1 MQWCNIAQDLN
12 LLFTGLSNY
21 MFSNFVMTF
30 IPLFVAFDAIG
41 VLPIYMSLTEEMET
55 SARSRILRESII
67 TASVLT
73 ILFLLIGKGIFIILG
88 ITISDFQI
96 AGGLI
101 LLIIAIT
108 DIIFSEQRSRRP
120 QPSVGTV
127 PIGTP
132 LIAGPASLTTLIM
145 LSDIFGIPMTLFS
158 LVVNIVIV
166 WMIFS
171 FAGRII
177 SFIGEGGARA
187 TSKVVSLF
195 LAAIAVMIIRKG
207 LEGTLKIY

>member
-1 MQWCNIAQDLN
+1 M
-12 LLFTGLSNY
+12 FT
-21 MFSNFVMTF
+21 NFVMTF

-41 VLPIYMSLTEEMET
+41 VLPIYMSLTEGMET
-55 SARSRILRESII
+55 AFRKKILSESII

-73 ILFLLIGKGIFIILG
+73 ILFLFVGKGIFIILG

-108 DIIFSEQRSRRP
+108 DIVFSGQMSRRP

-145 LSDIFGIPMTLFS
+145 LSDIFGISMTLFS
-158 LVVNIVIV
+158 LIVNIIIV
-166 WMIFS
+166 WLVFS

-177 SFIGEGGARA
+177 SFLGEGGARA
-187 TSKVVSLF
+187 VSKVVSLF

-207 LEGTLKIY
+207 LEGTFKIF

>member
-1 MQWCNIAQDLN
+1 
-12 LLFTGLSNY
+12 

-55 SARSRILRESII
+55 SARRRILRESII

-108 DIIFSEQRSRRP
+108 DIVFSEQRSRRP

-132 LIAGPASLTTLIM
+132 LIAGPASLTTIIM

-166 WMIFS
+166 WLIFS
-171 FAGRII
+171 FSGRII
-177 SFIGEGGARA
+177 SFLGEGGARA

-207 LEGTLKIY
+207 IEGTLNVY

>member
-1 MQWCNIAQDLN
+1 
-12 LLFTGLSNY
+12 
-21 MFSNFVMTF
+21 MFSDFVMTF

-41 VLPIYMSLTEEMET
+41 VLPIYMSLTEEMES
-55 SARSRILRESII
+55 SARSRTLRDSII

-73 ILFLLIGKGIFIILG
+73 ILFLFIGKGIFIILG

-108 DIIFSEQRSRRP
+108 DIVFSEQRSRRP
-120 QPSVGTV
+120 QQSVGTV

-132 LIAGPASLTTLIM
+132 LIAGPASLTTIIM
-145 LSDIFGIPMTLFS
+145 LSDIFGMPMTLFS
-158 LVVNIVIV
+158 LIVNIVIV
-166 WMIFS
+166 WLIFS
-171 FAGRII
+171 FSRRII
-177 SFIGEGGARA
+177 SFLGEGGARA

-207 LEGTLKIY
+207 IEGTLN

>member
-1 MQWCNIAQDLN
+1 
-12 LLFTGLSNY
+12 

-41 VLPIYMSLTEEMET
+41 VLPIYMSLTEEMEA

-73 ILFLLIGKGIFIILG
+73 ILFLLIGNGIFIILG

-108 DIIFSEQRSRRP
+108 DIVFSEQRSRRP

-132 LIAGPASLTTLIM
+132 LIAGPATLTTIIM

-158 LVVNIVIV
+158 LIVNIVIV
-166 WMIFS
+166 WLIFS
-171 FAGRII
+171 FSGRIL
-177 SFIGEGGARA
+177 SFLGEGGARA

-207 LEGTLKIY
+207 LEGTLNVY

>member
-1 MQWCNIAQDLN
+1 MLN
-12 LLFTGLSNY
+12 
-21 MFSNFVMTF
+21 NFIMTF

-41 VLPIYMSLTEEMET
+41 VLPIYMGLTEEMDAT
-55 SARSRILRESII
+55 VRRKVLRESII

-73 ILFLLIGKGIFIILG
+73 AVFLLVGKGIFIILG

-108 DIIFSEQRSRRP
+108 DIIFAEQRSRKP
-120 QPSVGTV
+120 HPSVGTV

-132 LIAGPASLTTLIM
+132 LIAGPAALTTLIM
-145 LSDIFGIPMTLFS
+145 LSDIFGVPMTMIS
-158 LVVNIVIV
+158 LLVNLIIV
-166 WMIFS
+166 WVVFS
-171 FAGRII
+171 SAARII
-177 SFIGEGGARA
+177 SFLGEGGARA

-195 LAAIAVMIIRKG
+195 LAAIAVMIIRRG
-207 LEGTLKIY
+207 IEGTLKIY

>member
-1 MQWCNIAQDLN
+1 ML
-12 LLFTGLSNY
+12 T
-21 MFSNFVMTF
+21 NFVMTF
-30 IPLFVAFDAIG
+30 IPLFGAFDPIG
-41 VLPIYMSLTEEMET
+41 VLPIYMSLTEEMEV
-55 SARSRILRESII
+55 SARRRILRESII

-101 LLIIAIT
+101 L
-108 DIIFSEQRSRRP
+108 
-120 QPSVGTV
+120 
-127 PIGTP
+127 
-132 LIAGPASLTTLIM
+132 
-145 LSDIFGIPMTLFS
+145 
-158 LVVNIVIV
+158 
-166 WMIFS
+166 S

-177 SFIGEGGARA
+177 SFLGEGGARA

-207 LEGTLKIY
+207 LEGTLSVY

>member
-1 MQWCNIAQDLN
+1 M
-12 LLFTGLSNY
+12 FT
-21 MFSNFVMTF
+21 NFIMTF

-41 VLPIYMSLTEEMET
+41 VLPIYMSLTEGMET
-55 SARSRILRESII
+55 AFRKKILSESII

-73 ILFLLIGKGIFIILG
+73 ILFLFVGKGIFIILG

-108 DIIFSEQRSRRP
+108 DIVFSGQMSRRP

-145 LSDIFGIPMTLFS
+145 LSDIFGISMTLFS
-158 LVVNIVIV
+158 LIVNIIIV
-166 WMIFS
+166 WLVFS

-177 SFIGEGGARA
+177 SFLGEGGARA

-207 LEGTLKIY
+207 LEGTFKIF

>member
-1 MQWCNIAQDLN
+1 
-12 LLFTGLSNY
+12 

-41 VLPIYMSLTEEMET
+41 VLPIYMSLTEEMEA

-73 ILFLLIGKGIFIILG
+73 ILFLLIGKGVFIILG

-108 DIIFSEQRSRRP
+108 DIVFSEQRSRRP
-120 QPSVGTV
+120 QLSVGTV

-132 LIAGPASLTTLIM
+132 LIAGPASLTTIIM

-158 LVVNIVIV
+158 LIVNIVII
-166 WMIFS
+166 WLIFS
-171 FAGRII
+171 FSGRII
-177 SFIGEGGARA
+177 SFLGEGGARA
-187 TSKVVSLF
+187 ASKVVSLF

-207 LEGTLKIY
+207 LEGTLKVY